1 VKALD
6 PDAEVVAKI
15 ESRSGLDYTR
25 LHGASLG
32 RLMAARGDLFLELRR
47 PHHLIRALDTI
58 LRADADAIVASRILG
73 SLAWE
78 SEPAAQDITDVAYLV
93 SQGYRTLM
101 LGDEVCLRRDSV
113 IAALNVLQCVA
124 RDTLALSAPAV
135 NASAA

>member
-1 VKALD
+1 
-6 PDAEVVAKI
+6 
-15 ESRSGLDYTR
+15 
-25 LHGASLG
+25 
-32 RLMAARGDLFLELRR
+32 M
-47 PHHLIRALDTI
+47 IRALDTI